1 MTERVFDTIVV
12 GGGQTG
18 LTVGHH
24 LSETGRTFVILDGS
38 KRIGDAW
45 RQRWDS
51 LVLFTP
57 HAFFEIPEMETPPPA
72 DHFPTKDEAADLIER
87 YAHDQGLPVI
97 SGTMVTRLTSDDG
110 IFLLETPG
118 ETFRARN
125 VVVAMAN
132 FQKAKVPR
140 FADELDPA
148 ITQLHSTDYRGPG
161 QLPDGP
167 ILVVG
172 MGNSGADIGLE
183 LARDRETYVSGR
195 PSMVVPFRIDNWFG
209 RKIGTRLVRFFA
221 TKVMTTATP
230 IGRRARPKMLRQ
242 AAPVVRAKPKDIVA
256 AGGEIVPRVTGV
268 RDGLPELADG
278 RVLGVTGVVW
288 CTGFEPGFDW
298 IDLPVH
304 DEEGRVRHERGISPD
319 IPGLYFC
326 GLSFQHALWSETVAA
341 MPRDARYVVEHLE
354 NRSADSQDIAT
365 GSSTS
370 VAGP

>member
-24 LSETGRTFVILDGS
+24 LSRTERTFVILDAS

-45 RQRWDS
+45 RHRWDS

-57 HAFFEIPEMETPPPA
+57 HAFFEIPEMQTPPPA
-72 DHFPTKDEAADLIER
+72 DHFPTKDEAADLVEN
-87 YAHDQGLPVI
+87 YATDQGLPVL
-97 SGTMVTRLTSDDG
+97 SGTEVTRLTRDG
-110 IFLLETPG
+110 IFLLETPD

-132 FQKAKVPR
+132 FQKAKVPG
-140 FADELDPA
+140 FANELDPT
-148 ITQLHSTDYRGPG
+148 ITQFHSSEYRGPG

-167 ILVVG
+167 TLVVG

-183 LARDRETYVSGR
+183 LARDRVTYVSGR
-195 PSMVVPFRIDNWFG
+195 PSMVIPFRIEGWFG
-209 RKIGTRLVRFFA
+209 RWIGRRLVRFFA
-221 TKVMTTATP
+221 TRVMTTSTP
-230 IGRRARPKMLRQ
+230 IGRKARPKILNK
-242 AAPVVRAKPKDIVA
+242 AAPVVRSKPKDIIA

-278 RVLGVTGVVW
+278 RVLEVSGVVW

-298 IDLPVH
+298 IDLPIH
-304 DEEGRVRHERGISPD
+304 DEAGRVRHDRGVSPD
-319 IPGLYFC
+319 VPGLYFC

-341 MPRDARYVVEHLE
+341 MPRDVRYVVEQLE
-354 NRSADSQDIAT
+354 NRTANGQDIAT
-365 GSSTS
+365 GASTS